1 MSHRRVYQEEKELA
15 MRPILLL
22 AHATP
27 WMLCVNTHYRI
38 QLGPHALQIGFFP
51 QTLEETNTVHWRM
64 LPPQS
69 TRATTFQHEFST
81 HFKGIFEVLIVSC
94 FSPGCCLHAL
104 DRSILLLHPWL
115 PSFSRELL
123 FSGNPAAS
131 SPHSPAHC
139 RHHTYLHNLLL
150 RCL

>member
-1 MSHRRVYQEEKELA
+1 MVRWTSYSA
-15 MRPILLL
+15 SS
-22 AHATP
+22 HATAP
-27 WMLCVNTHYRI
+27 SPHHNPTAPPPNHMLPFPSGTQPSQV
-38 QLGPHALQIGFFP
+38 GFFP
-51 QTLEETNTVHWRM
+51 QTLEETNTGHWRM
-64 LPPQS
+64 FPPQS

-123 FSGNPAAS
+123 LSGNPAAS

-139 RHHTYLHNLLL
+139 RHHTYLHNVLL